1 MHHLLWEPKL
11 GPRRFFEL
19 YCETWHRSVL
29 NLRGEKKW
37 WKWIRQAR
45 ARDLLFL
52 ASLIH
57 RTQSMMKP
65 ESYLAEHRLAE
76 APFDVAAPPLC
87 EDPRALRLA

>member
-19 YCETWHRSVL
+19 YCETWRRSVL

-52 ASLIH
+52 GRMIFQ
-57 RTQSMMKP
+57 TQSMMKP
-65 ESYLAEHRLAE
+65 ESYLAEHRLAD
-76 APFDVAAPPLC
+76 APFDFAAPSLF
-87 EDPRALRLA
+87 EDPRVLRLA